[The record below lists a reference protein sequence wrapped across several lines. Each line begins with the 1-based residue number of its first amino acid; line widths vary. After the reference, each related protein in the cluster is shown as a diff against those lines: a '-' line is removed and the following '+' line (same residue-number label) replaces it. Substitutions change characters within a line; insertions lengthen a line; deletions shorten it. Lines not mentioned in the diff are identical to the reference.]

1 MNKARSW
8 RRYLMPVLIAGCAI
22 IPCLNQNVYA
32 EDTVPVTAVSAETAA
47 KAKDYFDVLVNIT
60 EALNGTKC
68 EQIQRDLRVVNHP
81 ENRRKMDFDIS
92 SLSGAA
98 SQEIS
103 KQYESKIRDY
113 QTANKNFLNVCKS
126 DPAARL
132 ANADLNDL
140 FKKSVAKANLMA
152 EKQKHD
158 IALAEAE
165 KAKYEAEKTKAQA
178 ARAQAEA
185 DKAKADAAKAES
197 QANPYAY
204 IIEQNKKKGL
214 YIYNDNYEPQ
224 YLLGTTDIPKI
235 MSIAAG
241 SNIPE
246 VRSALSTSEK
256 QTLAQKCDDAF
267 FWDPDCASR
276 IMLFFATQLDNEG
289 ANGYVEAIKTMKDS
303 GLTCELVRQA
313 MENIKID
320 ISLVRSSHDL
330 CDNIRRN

>member
-68 EQIQRDLRVVNHP
+68 EQIQRDLRAVNHP

-132 ANADLNDL
+132 ANADLNAL

-165 KAKYEAEKTKAQA
+165 KAKYEAEKA
-178 ARAQAEA
+178 
-185 DKAKADAAKAES
+185 KAKADADAKYNVDRYKQEA
-197 QANPYAY
+197 QAAKEEAQAAKHNALQAPKAPAATSPTVPSGVRCDECMFYCIDKCAD
-204 IIEQNKKKGL
+204 EVKGFSVL
-214 YIYNDNYEPQ
+214 ETKRCQDNCE
-224 YLLGTTDIPKI
+224 
-235 MSIAAG
+235 A
-241 SNIPE
+241 NCN
-246 VRSALSTSEK
+246 RN
-256 QTLAQKCDDAF
+256 C
-267 FWDPDCASR
+267 SR
-276 IMLFFATQLDNEG
+276 
-289 ANGYVEAIKTMKDS
+289 
-303 GLTCELVRQA
+303 
-313 MENIKID
+313 
-320 ISLVRSSHDL
+320 
-330 CDNIRRN
+330 